1 MSTGPTPAHD
11 PVTGEFMSLLSSS
24 GEGIDKE
31 DTDATKK
38 KKKKPLP
45 DTVARA
51 LPHVLPPVETRLSA
65 AELFSGPQ
73 DSINVERLRAH
84 LRREGRLEEE
94 AAMELVKR
102 ATYALSKEKN
112 LLELKT
118 PLNVVGDS

>member
-24 GEGIDKE
+24 GEGAEEKE
-31 DTDATKK
+31 KQKK
-38 KKKKPLP
+38 KKQLP
-45 DTVARA
+45 DTVSRP

-65 AELFSGPQ
+65 EELFSGP
-73 DSINVERLRAH
+73 DGTVNVQRLRQH
-84 LRREGRLEEE
+84 LKREGRLTEE
-94 AAMELVKR
+94 AATELVR
-102 ATYALSKEKN
+102 QATRLFAKEKT